1 MLVNMPVLSM
11 GYCASGTLYKQ
22 EKIIWVKRYGNLL
35 ILKNINSQSYSPE
48 INARKVPNNSPRSR
62 DKN

>member
-22 EKIIWVKRYGNLL
+22 EKIIWAKRYGNLL
-35 ILKNINSQSYSPE
+35 NLKKKNSQS
-48 INARKVPNNSPRSR
+48 
-62 DKN
+62 